1 MATVESELWT
11 EVGRGIMVPIT
22 VNDYGNKIIA
32 WVDTER
38 ITSSQVVKALEEEYP
53 GIEFDT
59 RLDVSPGNI
68 YAVGKKV
75 L

>member
-1 MATVESELWT
+1 MAIGSELWA
-11 EVGRGIMVPIT
+11 EGNQGEACIMVD
-22 VNDYGNKIIA
+22 DYEHKLVCWASNK
-32 WVDTER
+32 DF
-38 ITSSQVVKALEEEYP
+38 TSSQVVKALEEEYP

-68 YAVGKKV
+68 YAVGKRV